1 MPAVDRPRLARF
13 PNRPPMVAAAT
24 ESGQSTAAHA
34 YVAGRETGCSRSRAR
49 VRGKPPGQAKTSPK
63 TIAGRENSIGTKPV
77 ETLGSKPNRIIDR
90 TTTPIGS
97 HSESFS
103 VRIMRIEL
111 TTACRAPPL
120 RDRPPHVAEGKT
132 GPPVAGF
139 VRTGLRAMRFRSTY
153 ARHRIRHGIRHTAA
167 RAGRRPRPHVLN
179 GRLRYMRPDDS
190 SLMMAT
196 A

>member
-1 MPAVDRPRLARF
+1 
-13 PNRPPMVAAAT
+13 MVAAAT

-49 VRGKPPGQAKTSPK
+49 VSGMPPGQAKTSPK

-77 ETLGSKPNRIIDR
+77 EKLGSKPNRITDR

-111 TTACRAPPL
+111 LALANPSNQPL
-120 RDRPPHVAEGKT
+120 DVGVRLFGGEIATDVFNVDVYIPANSAKAFLLDELGTIPEDHV
-132 GPPVAGF
+132 
-139 VRTGLRAMRFRSTY
+139 GLARIFRKKS
-153 ARHRIRHGIRHTAA
+153 I
-167 RAGRRPRPHVLN
+167 VDMLN
-179 GRLRYMRPDDS
+179 C
-190 SLMMAT
+190 
-196 A
+196 